1 MCPTDW
7 FKLNDETEAPVN
19 AQRAQIASDYDGLLR
34 VPMPTLYYEESA
46 AREMSTIAT
55 DLNTYV
61 NEMVAL
67 FVTGEAD
74 IESGWQRWK
83 PWVPLAWWRLRKRRM
98 TPSHKKVTRWG

>member
-1 MCPTDW
+1 
-7 FKLNDETEAPVN
+7 
-19 AQRAQIASDYDGLLR
+19 
-34 VPMPTLYYEESA
+34 MPTLYYEESA

-74 IESGWQRWK
+74 IESGWADFTAT
-83 PWVPLAWWRLRKRRM
+83 VEAMGASRL
-98 TPSHKKVTRWG
+98 VEIAQEAYDAVA